1 MSPELEVEWQMHEAW
16 LLEEM
21 MKVEPDDNKL
31 MDIQLSWVNLRLADM
46 RAWEGY
52 NSITE
57 DQRIV
62 VLDMFKKQTAWE
74 LNLDSSRD
82 HFFDENEF
90 KMIENFKEQKKHF
103 LENRTNLAEIM
114 TDSVGYNN
122 IEERF

>member
-31 MDIQLSWVNLRLADM
+31 MDIQLSWVNLRLTDM

-82 HFFDENEF
+82 HFFDEDEF

>member
-52 NSITE
+52 N
-57 DQRIV
+57 
-62 VLDMFKKQTAWE
+62 
-74 LNLDSSRD
+74 
-82 HFFDENEF
+82 
-90 KMIENFKEQKKHF
+90 
-103 LENRTNLAEIM
+103 
-114 TDSVGYNN
+114 
-122 IEERF
+122 

>member
-82 HFFDENEF
+82 HFFDEDEF
-90 KMIENFKEQKKHF
+90 KMIENFKEQKKHY

>member
-1 MSPELEVEWQMHEAW
+1 
-16 LLEEM
+16 
-21 MKVEPDDNKL
+21 
-31 MDIQLSWVNLRLADM
+31 
-46 RAWEGY
+46 
-52 NSITE
+52 
-57 DQRIV
+57 
-62 VLDMFKKQTAWE
+62 MFKKQTAWE